1 MKIFLF
7 FLLFSNFSCEN
18 KKNKTEELPT
28 NLSLMQTLEESPI
41 RSGQSFHLLI
51 VQDTDE
57 LASEFLENLKQ
68 NSLSLTQ
75 KGVILSQL
83 NLTEKILPKILKVD
97 LGVNTKIFK
106 ESRVADSLTSKNH
119 KEFPDKKTADDFL
132 QVLEENSFPPVY
144 GAVLEHNKKIF
155 LITKERKRLFCWRR
169 LLGPC

>member
-68 NSLSLTQ
+68 NSLYKFTVP
-75 KGVILSQL
+75 GM
-83 NLTEKILPKILKVD
+83 P
-97 LGVNTKIFK
+97 
-106 ESRVADSLTSKNH
+106 
-119 KEFPDKKTADDFL
+119 
-132 QVLEENSFPPVY
+132 Y
-144 GAVLEHNKKIF
+144 
-155 LITKERKRLFCWRR
+155 
-169 LLGPC
+169 